1 MSKLLIIDD
10 EADIRE
16 FAQSYFKKRGIEVFT
31 AANGQEGLE
40 MISANNPDIVLL
52 DMRME
57 GMSGMDVLKELR
69 AKNLTTRVIL
79 VSGIEESEE
88 TNEARALGVVDFV
101 HKPLDLSELEKIVM
115 RELGK

>member
-1 MSKLLIIDD
+1 MPKLLIIDD
-10 EADIRE
+10 ESDIRE

-31 AANGQEGLE
+31 AASGREGLE
-40 MISANNPDIVLL
+40 MVSANNPDIVLL

-57 GMSGMDVLKELR
+57 GMSGMDVLRELR
-69 AKNLTTRVIL
+69 AKNISTKVIL

-88 TNEARALGVVDFV
+88 TDEARALGVIDFA
-101 HKPLDLSELEKIVM
+101 HKPLDLSELENIVM